1 MGRITVT
8 DRSALRTRRYIPR
21 WWIRGLPSLGL
32 PGLGLASLGLLLAL
46 SACGPSPGGGSD
58 DASAQGDA
66 ALTDSGPGPQDGAA
80 SDARPA
86 TDADPG
92 ADAGEDAGPPP
103 CVGDPVAV
111 FDTYEVALHS
121 SSAYS
126 GTSGSPNPFVDV
138 TVTATVQAPDGRTF
152 DVEGFYDGDGA
163 GGADGD
169 VFKIRV
175 AVDQAGPWTWTSHS
189 ATAGLDGQTGTICGQ
204 GLLPGVFG
212 AGPVVVNPGA
222 PRTFQYATGVPVYL
236 IGKFLDTAAPSP
248 IQFSHTFLSEQLSD
262 VNRQQMLDRHV
273 AMHLNKMNVY
283 LANRGDYHSVSTTPW
298 VGSASSNDKARFDLA
313 RWHTYDQWIVALRD
327 AGLVAQLWFFADD
340 SGFGDLPDADRQR
353 LIRYGMARLSAYAN
367 TMFTLCLEWQEGW
380 STSEVDSHA
389 IFLQSHNPW
398 DRLASVHGTTGDFA
412 FPNAAWA
419 DYMDIQSGNDAPYAA
434 VHAMGLTNRAL
445 AAKPLLNE
453 EFGLGDETDEL
464 RRRAW
469 AAFTAGAGGSGTG
482 AYLQHLADFVSTIPF
497 ETLAPNDALVQSGE
511 GYCLADPGTRYVVY
525 LPHGG
530 GVGLDLTAASGSLQV
545 AWYDPRSGSTTP
557 GASATGGTVQT
568 MNAPDGNDWVLSVWT
583 P

>member
-1 MGRITVT
+1 MIHRSPWTSHESPSAWRARI
-8 DRSALRTRRYIPR
+8 ALGF
-21 WWIRGLPSLGL
+21 GLQ
-32 PGLGLASLGLLLAL
+32 LAL
-46 SACGPSPGGGSD
+46 SGCGPTTVGGQT
-58 DASAQGDA
+58 DASTHGDA
-66 ALTDSGPGPQDGAA
+66 SLADSGPGPRDGATP
-80 SDARPA
+80 DAR
-86 TDADPG
+86 PG
-92 ADAGEDAGPPP
+92 ADAGGDAGGDAATPP

-111 FDTYEVALHS
+111 FDTYDVTLHS
-121 SSAYS
+121 ASAYS

-138 TVTATVQAPDGRTF
+138 TVTATVQTPDGRTF
-152 DVEGFYDGDGA
+152 EVEGFYDGDGA
-163 GGADGD
+163 GGPDGD
-169 VFKIRV
+169 TFKIRV
-175 AVDQAGPWTWTSHS
+175 AVDRAGQWTWTSHS
-189 ATAGLDGQTGTICGQ
+189 AEAGLNGQTGTICGQ

-212 AGPVVVNPGA
+212 AGPVTVSPTA

-262 VNRQQMLDRHV
+262 ANRQQMLDRHV
-273 AMHLNKMNVY
+273 SMHLNKMNVY

-340 SGFGDLPDADRQR
+340 SSFGDLPDADRQR

-380 STSEVDSHA
+380 STGEVDTNAS
-389 IFLQSHNPW
+389 FLQSQNPW
-398 DRLASVHGTTGDFA
+398 DRLVSVHGTTGDFA

-419 DYMDIQSGNDAPYAA
+419 DYMDIQSGNDASYDT

-482 AYLQHLADFVSTIPF
+482 AFLQHLADFVATIPF
-497 ETLAPNDALVQSGE
+497 ETLSPSDSLVQSGE
-511 GYCLADPGTRYVVY
+511 GYCLASPGARYVVY

-530 GVGLDLTAASGSLQV
+530 SVALDLTAASGSLQV
-545 AWYDPRSGSTTP
+545 AWYDPRAGSTSP
-557 GASATGGTVQT
+557 GSGVTGGSVQT
-568 MNAPDGNDWVLSVWT
+568 LQAPDANDWVLSVWA